1 MKTKLFLLSACAG
14 LFMLA
19 SCSHGPSAETKTKVA
34 ALDSAW
40 TAMNTAAKAVSDSLT
55 ACATMCEEGCKAGD
69 AMECCEHLKG
79 AKDSLMMPCKNDMAM
94 FGDMK
99 KGWESQKPMW
109 DSLQAKLDGIKA
121 DVAAGTGKDEEINK
135 GVADLQAALDN
146 GNTQLADFASKV
158 SEAKMACMKNMEMC
172 KAGWAGE
179 KCMDKKCPMGMGKK
193 KA

>member
-1 MKTKLFLLSACAG
+1 MKTKHFLLSACAG
-14 LFMLA
+14 LFLLA

-40 TAMNTAAKAVSDSLT
+40 SAMNTAAKAVSDSLG
-55 ACATMCEEGCKAGD
+55 ACATMCGDACKAGD

-94 FGDMK
+94 FDDMK
-99 KGWESQKPMW
+99 KNWESQKPTW
-109 DSLQAKLDGIKA
+109 DSLQAKLDGVKA
-121 DVAAGTGKDEEINK
+121 DAASDKGQDAEIMTEV
-135 GVADLQAALDN
+135 GELQAALDN
-146 GNTQLADFASKV
+146 GNAQLAEFSAKLA
-158 SEAKMACMKNMEMC
+158 EAKMGCMKNMENC